1 MTESGHG
8 PDDSGY
14 PSDLDFCSERLI
26 RDGPLRAI
34 TAMER
39 RLAAILAAD
48 VAGYSRLMGISEEGT
63 HQSLKSHRRD
73 LVEPKIEQHHG
84 RIIKNTGDG
93 FLAEFM
99 SVVEAV
105 RCAAEIQ
112 QEMAARNSELPDDR
126 RIDFRM
132 GVHQGDVI
140 VDSGD
145 IFGDGVNIAA
155 RLEGIADPGGVC
167 VSARV
172 QEDVRG
178 TLDLPFDDIGEQHLK
193 NIQRPVRVYR
203 IALGSKPATTTTVF
217 SLPDR
222 PSIAVL
228 PFQNLSGDEQQEYF
242 ADGMVEDI
250 INGLSRIK
258 GLFVIARSST
268 LSYKGRAVDIK
279 QVGHDLGVRYALG
292 GTVRKVA
299 DRLRITA
306 DLVEAATGMHVW
318 TERYER
324 KLDDI
329 FVLQDELTLSVVATI
344 QPSLRS
350 AEIERV
356 KRKRPDS
363 LDAYDLVLQAQHDV
377 YAQMKENVTRALVL
391 LQRALALDPHYALAH
406 GYTAMCY
413 HTLYLRGG
421 LSEDDRQASVR
432 HAQAALLHGQDD
444 ALALTCAAF
453 CIGMDGHDRASALP
467 VFEAA
472 LAISPSS
479 ALTYLLGS
487 VMFAWGGNA
496 IRGIEWGDRGVRL
509 SPFDPWRASGHIA
522 VALGHFQQ
530 SNFEES
536 ANAARKAVQS
546 RPGFSI
552 CYMVLA
558 APLAKLGR
566 IKEAKNAAM
575 RALELQPALRFSLQF
590 AGVDCDPALSAAL
603 REPLLAAGLP
613 E

>member
-1 MTESGHG
+1 
-8 PDDSGY
+8 
-14 PSDLDFCSERLI
+14 
-26 RDGPLRAI
+26 
-34 TAMER
+34 MER

-48 VAGYSRLMGISEEGT
+48 VAGYSRLMGIDEEGT
-63 HQSLKSHRRD
+63 HQSLKAHRRD
-73 LVEPKIEQHHG
+73 LVEPKIKQHRG

-93 FLAEFM
+93 FLAEFA
-99 SVVEAV
+99 SVVDAM

-112 QEMAARNSELPDDR
+112 HEMTVRNFKIPDER
-126 RIDFRM
+126 RIDFRI
-132 GVHQGDVI
+132 GVHQGDI
-140 VDSGD
+140 IIDDED
-145 IFGDGVNIAA
+145 IFGDGVNVAA
-155 RLEGIADPGGVC
+155 RLEGIADPGGIC
-167 VSARV
+167 ISARV

-178 TLDLPFDDIGEQHLK
+178 TLELPFDDIGEQHLK

-203 IALGSKPATTTTVF
+203 IASGSKPASRSAF
-217 SLPDR
+217 LSLPDR

-228 PFQNLSGDEQQEYF
+228 PFHNVTGDAQQEYF

-258 GLFVIARSST
+258 GLFVIARNST
-268 LSYKGRAVDIK
+268 LSYKGRALDVK
-279 QVGHDLGVRYALG
+279 QIGRDLGVRYILE

-299 DRLRITA
+299 DHLRITA
-306 DLVEAATGMHVW
+306 ELVEAATGIHIW

-329 FVLQDELTLSVVATI
+329 FLLQDELTLSVVAAI

-363 LDAYDLVLQAQHDV
+363 LDAYDLILQAQHDV
-377 YAQMKENVTRALVL
+377 YAQMHENVTRALAL
-391 LQRALALDPHYALAH
+391 LQRALVLDPHYALAH
-406 GYTAMCY
+406 GYAAMCH

-421 LSEDDRQASVR
+421 LGETDRQESVR
-432 HAQAALLHGQDD
+432 HAQAALLYGQDD

-453 CIGMDGHDRASALP
+453 CIGMDGHDRAGALP

-479 ALTYLLGS
+479 ALTYFLGS

-496 IRGIEWGDRGVRL
+496 VRGIEWGERGVRL

-530 SNFEES
+530 GDFERS
-536 ANAARKAVQS
+536 AVAARKAVQS

-558 APLAKLGR
+558 APLAKLGL
-566 IKEAKNAAM
+566 IKEAKNAAT
-575 RALELQPALRFSLQF
+575 RALELQPGLRFSMQF
-590 AGVDCDPALSAAL
+590 AGVECDTALAASL
-603 REPLLAAGLP
+603 RDPLLIAGLP

>member
-1 MTESGHG
+1 
-8 PDDSGY
+8 
-14 PSDLDFCSERLI
+14 
-26 RDGPLRAI
+26 
-34 TAMER
+34 MER

-48 VAGYSRLMGISEEGT
+48 VAGYSRLMGINEEGT
-63 HQSLKSHRRD
+63 HQGLKAHRRE
-73 LVEPKIEQHHG
+73 LVEPKIEQHRG

-93 FLAEFM
+93 FLAEFA
-99 SVVEAV
+99 SVIDAV
-105 RCAAEIQ
+105 RCATEIQ
-112 QEMAARNSELPDDR
+112 QGMTVRNAKIPDDR
-126 RIDFRM
+126 RIDFRI
-132 GVHQGDVI
+132 GVHQGDII

-145 IFGDGVNIAA
+145 IFGDGVNVAA
-155 RLEGIADPGGVC
+155 RLEGIADPGGIC

-203 IALGSKPATTTTVF
+203 IASESKPAASPTAL

-228 PFQNLSGDEQQEYF
+228 PFQNLSGDAQQEYF

-258 GLFVIARSST
+258 GLFVIARNST
-268 LSYKGRAVDIK
+268 LSYKGRAVDVK
-279 QVGHDLGVRYALG
+279 QIGRDLGVRYVLE
-292 GTVRKVA
+292 GTVRKIA

-306 DLVEAATGMHVW
+306 ELVEAATGMHVW

-329 FVLQDELTLSVVATI
+329 FLLQDELTLSVVAAM

-377 YAQMKENVTRALVL
+377 YAQMQENVTRALVL
-391 LQRALALDPHYALAH
+391 MKRALALDPHYALAH
-406 GYTAMCY
+406 GFTAMCY

-421 LSEDDRQASVR
+421 LGEENRQASVR

-453 CIGMDGHDRASALP
+453 CIGMDGHDRAGALP
-467 VFEAA
+467 IFEAA

-479 ALTYLLGS
+479 ALTYFLGS
-487 VMFAWGGNA
+487 VMFAWGGGA
-496 IRGIEWGDRGVRL
+496 ARGIEWGERGIRL

-522 VALGHFQQ
+522 VALGRFQQ
-530 SNFEES
+530 GDFEQA

-558 APLAKLGR
+558 APLAKLDR
-566 IKEAKNAAM
+566 IQEAKNAAA

>member
-1 MTESGHG
+1 
-8 PDDSGY
+8 
-14 PSDLDFCSERLI
+14 
-26 RDGPLRAI
+26 
-34 TAMER
+34 MER

-48 VAGYSRLMGISEEGT
+48 VVGYSRLMGINEEGT
-63 HQSLKSHRRD
+63 HQSLKAHRRE
-73 LVEPKIEQHHG
+73 LVEPKIEQHRG

-93 FLAEFM
+93 FLAEFT
-99 SVVEAV
+99 SVVDAV
-105 RCAAEIQ
+105 RCATEIQ
-112 QEMAARNSELPDDR
+112 QEMTARNSQVPDDK

-132 GVHQGDVI
+132 GVHQGDII

-145 IFGDGVNIAA
+145 IFGDGVNVAA
-155 RLEGIADPGGVC
+155 RLEGIADPGGIC

-203 IALGSKPATTTTVF
+203 INSGSKPTASPAF
-217 SLPDR
+217 LPLPER

-228 PFQNLSGDEQQEYF
+228 PFHNLSGDAQQEYF

-258 GLFVIARSST
+258 GLFVIARNST
-268 LSYKGRAVDIK
+268 LSYKSRAVDVK
-279 QVGHDLGVRYALG
+279 QIGRDLGVRYVLE

-299 DRLRITA
+299 ERLRITA
-306 DLVEAATGMHVW
+306 ELIEAATGRHVW
-318 TERYER
+318 AERYER
-324 KLDDI
+324 KFDDI
-329 FVLQDELTLSVVATI
+329 FLLQDELTLSVVAAM

-363 LDAYDLVLQAQHDV
+363 LDAYDLVLKAQHDV
-377 YAQMKENVTRALVL
+377 YAQMQENVTRALVL
-391 LQRALALDPHYALAH
+391 LKRALELDPHYALAL
-406 GYTAMCY
+406 GFTAMCH

-421 LSEDDRQASVR
+421 LGEKDRQASVR

-444 ALALTCAAF
+444 ALALTCAF
-453 CIGMDGHDRASALP
+453 CIGMDGHDRAGALP

-479 ALTYLLGS
+479 ALTYFLGS
-487 VMFAWGGNA
+487 VMFAWGGDA
-496 IRGIEWGDRGVRL
+496 VRGIEWGERGVRL

-522 VALGHFQQ
+522 IALGHFQQ
-530 SNFEES
+530 GDFDAS
-536 ANAARKAVQS
+536 ATAARKAVQS

-552 CYMVLA
+552 CYLILA

-566 IKEAKNAAM
+566 IQEAKNAAA
-575 RALELQPALRFSLQF
+575 RAVELQPALRFSQQF
-590 AGVDCDPALSAAL
+590 AGVDCDPALAVAL

>member
-1 MTESGHG
+1 
-8 PDDSGY
+8 
-14 PSDLDFCSERLI
+14 
-26 RDGPLRAI
+26 
-34 TAMER
+34 MER

-48 VAGYSRLMGISEEGT
+48 VAGYSRLMGINEEGT
-63 HQSLKSHRRD
+63 HQSLKAHRRE
-73 LVEPKIEQHHG
+73 LVEPKIEQHRG

-93 FLAEFM
+93 FLAEFV
-99 SVVEAV
+99 SVVDAV

-112 QEMAARNSELPDDR
+112 QEMSARNSQVPDDA
-126 RIDFRM
+126 RIEFRM
-132 GVHQGDVI
+132 GVHQGDII
-140 VDSGD
+140 VDNDD
-145 IFGDGVNIAA
+145 IFGDGVNVAA
-155 RLEGIADPGGVC
+155 RLEGIADPGGIC

-203 IALGSKPATTTTVF
+203 LASGGKPATSPALL
-217 SLPDR
+217 SLPER

-228 PFQNLSGDEQQEYF
+228 PFQNLSGDAQQEYF

-250 INGLSRIK
+250 INGISRIK
-258 GLFVIARSST
+258 GLFVIARNST
-268 LSYKGRAVDIK
+268 LSYKGRAVDVK
-279 QVGHDLGVRYALG
+279 QIGRDLGVRYVLG
-292 GTVRKVA
+292 GTVRKAA

-306 DLVEAATGMHVW
+306 ELVEAATGMHVW

-329 FVLQDELTLSVVATI
+329 FLLQDELTHSVVAAI

-377 YAQMKENVTRALVL
+377 YAQMQENVTRALVL
-391 LQRALALDPHYALAH
+391 LNRALALDPHYALAH
-406 GYTAMCY
+406 GFAAMCN

-421 LSEDDRQASVR
+421 LGEEHRQASVR
-432 HAQAALLHGQDD
+432 HAQAALLCGQDD

-453 CIGMDGHDRASALP
+453 CIGMDGHDRAGALP
-467 VFEAA
+467 VFDAA

-479 ALTYLLGS
+479 ALTYFLGS
-487 VMFAWGGNA
+487 VMFAWGGDA
-496 IRGIEWGDRGVRL
+496 VRGVEWGERGVRL

-522 VALGHFQQ
+522 VALGRFQLGD
-530 SNFEES
+530 FEAS

-552 CYMVLA
+552 CHMILA

-566 IKEAKNAAM
+566 IKEAKNAAV
-575 RALELQPALRFSLQF
+575 RAVELQPTLRFSQQF
-590 AGVDCDPALSAAL
+590 AGVDCDPALAAAL

>member
-1 MTESGHG
+1 
-8 PDDSGY
+8 
-14 PSDLDFCSERLI
+14 
-26 RDGPLRAI
+26 
-34 TAMER
+34 MER

-48 VAGYSRLMGISEEGT
+48 VVGYSRLMGINEEGT
-63 HQSLKSHRRD
+63 HQSLKAHRRE
-73 LVEPKIEQHHG
+73 LVEPKIEQHRG

-93 FLAEFM
+93 FLAEFT
-99 SVVEAV
+99 SVVDAV
-105 RCAAEIQ
+105 RCATEIQ
-112 QEMAARNSELPDDR
+112 QEMTARNSQVPDDK

-132 GVHQGDVI
+132 GVHQGDII

-145 IFGDGVNIAA
+145 IFGDGVNVAA
-155 RLEGIADPGGVC
+155 RLEGIADPGGIC

-203 IALGSKPATTTTVF
+203 INSGSKPTASPAF
-217 SLPDR
+217 LPLPER

-228 PFQNLSGDEQQEYF
+228 PFHNLSGDAQQEYF

-258 GLFVIARSST
+258 GLFVIARNST
-268 LSYKGRAVDIK
+268 LSYKSRAVDVK
-279 QVGHDLGVRYALG
+279 QIGRDLGVRYVLE

-299 DRLRITA
+299 ERLRITA
-306 DLVEAATGMHVW
+306 ELIEAATGRHVW
-318 TERYER
+318 AERYER
-324 KLDDI
+324 KFDDI
-329 FVLQDELTLSVVATI
+329 FLLQDELTLSVVAAM

-363 LDAYDLVLQAQHDV
+363 LDAYDLVLKAQHDV
-377 YAQMKENVTRALVL
+377 YAQMQENVTRALVL
-391 LQRALALDPHYALAH
+391 LKRALELDPHYALAL
-406 GYTAMCY
+406 GFTAMCH

-421 LSEDDRQASVR
+421 LGEKDRQASVR

-453 CIGMDGHDRASALP
+453 CIGMDGHDRAGALP

-479 ALTYLLGS
+479 ALTYFLGS
-487 VMFAWGGNA
+487 VMFAWGGDA
-496 IRGIEWGDRGVRL
+496 VRGIEWGERGVRL

-522 VALGHFQQ
+522 IALGHFQQ
-530 SNFEES
+530 GDFDAS
-536 ANAARKAVQS
+536 ATAARKAVQS

-552 CYMVLA
+552 CYLILA

-566 IKEAKNAAM
+566 IQEAKNAAA
-575 RALELQPALRFSLQF
+575 RAVELQPALRFSQQF
-590 AGVDCDPALSAAL
+590 AGVDCDPALAVAL

>member
-1 MTESGHG
+1 
-8 PDDSGY
+8 
-14 PSDLDFCSERLI
+14 
-26 RDGPLRAI
+26 
-34 TAMER
+34 MER

-48 VAGYSRLMGISEEGT
+48 VAGYSRLMGIDEEGT
-63 HQSLKSHRRD
+63 HNAFKSHCHE
-73 LVEPKIEQHHG
+73 LVEPKIQQHRG

-93 FLAEFM
+93 FLAEFT
-99 SVVEAV
+99 SVLDAV
-105 RCAAEIQ
+105 RCATEIQ
-112 QEMAARNSELPDDR
+112 QTMTERNAKMPDDR
-126 RIDFRM
+126 RIEFRI
-132 GVHQGDVI
+132 GVHQGEI
-140 VDSGD
+140 IIDSGD
-145 IFGDGVNIAA
+145 IFGDGVNVAA
-155 RLEGIADPGGVC
+155 RLEGIADPGGIC
-167 VSARV
+167 VSGRV

-178 TLDLPFDDIGEQHLK
+178 TLKLPFDDIGEQHLK

-203 IALGSKPATTTTVF
+203 IALGSKPAATAP
-217 SLPDR
+217 SLSFPDR

-228 PFQNLSGDEQQEYF
+228 PFQNLSGDAQQDYF

-258 GLFVIARSST
+258 GLFVIARNST
-268 LSYKGRAVDIK
+268 LSYKGRGVDIK
-279 QVGHDLGVRYALG
+279 QVSRDLGVRYVLE

-299 DRLRITA
+299 DRIRITA
-306 DLVEAATGMHVW
+306 DLIEAATGTRIW

-324 KLDDI
+324 KFDDI
-329 FVLQDELTLSVVATI
+329 FLLQDELTLSVVAAI

-350 AEIERV
+350 AEAERV

-377 YAQMKENVTRALVL
+377 YAQMHENVTRALVL
-391 LQRALALDPHYALAH
+391 LKRALTLDPNYALAH
-406 GYTAMCY
+406 GFTAMCY

-421 LSEDDRQASVR
+421 LSEESRRASVH
-432 HAQAALLHGQDD
+432 HARTALLYGQDD

-453 CIGMDGHDRASALP
+453 CIGMDDHDRAGALP

-479 ALTYLLGS
+479 ALTYFLGS
-487 VMFAWGGNA
+487 VMFAWGGDA
-496 IRGIEWGDRGVRL
+496 VRGIEWGERGIRL

-522 VALGHFQQ
+522 VALGRFQQ
-530 SNFEES
+530 GDLEGS

-552 CYMVLA
+552 CYLILA

-566 IKEAKNAAM
+566 IQEAKNAAA
-575 RALELQPALRFSLQF
+575 RAVELQPTLRFSLQF
-590 AGVDCDPALSAAL
+590 AGVDCDPGLAAAL
-603 REPLLAAGLP
+603 REPLLTAGLP

>member
-1 MTESGHG
+1 
-8 PDDSGY
+8 
-14 PSDLDFCSERLI
+14 
-26 RDGPLRAI
+26 
-34 TAMER
+34 MER

-48 VAGYSRLMGISEEGT
+48 VAGYSRLMGIDEEGT
-63 HQSLKSHRRD
+63 HKSLQGHRRAA
-73 LVEPKIEQHHG
+73 VEPKIDQHRG
-84 RIIKNTGDG
+84 RIIKHTGDG
-93 FLAEFM
+93 FLAEFA
-99 SVVEAV
+99 SVVDAV

-112 QEMAARNSELPDDR
+112 QAMTARNSEVLEDK
-126 RIDFRM
+126 RIAFRM
-132 GVHQGDVI
+132 GVHQGDVM
-140 VDSGD
+140 VEGGD
-145 IFGDGVNIAA
+145 IFGDGVNVAA
-155 RLEGIADPGGVC
+155 RLEGIADPGGIC

-178 TLDLPFDDIGEQHLK
+178 ILDLPFDDIGEQHLK
-193 NIQRPVRVYR
+193 NIQRPVRVFR
-203 IALGSKPATTTTVF
+203 LVLGTEPVSSPALL

-228 PFQNLSGDEQQEYF
+228 PFQNVSGDAQQEYF

-258 GLFVIARSST
+258 GLFVIARNST
-268 LSYKGRAVDIK
+268 LSYKGHAVDVK
-279 QVGHDLGVRYALG
+279 QIGRNLGVRYVLE
-292 GTVRKVA
+292 GTVRKIA

-306 DLVEAATGMHVW
+306 ELVEAATGMHVW
-318 TERYER
+318 AERYER
-324 KLDDI
+324 KLDDV
-329 FVLQDELTLSVVATI
+329 FLLQDELTLSVLAAI

-350 AEIERV
+350 AEAERV

-377 YAQMKENVTRALVL
+377 YAQMQENVTRALVL
-391 LQRALALDPHYALAH
+391 LERALALDANYALAH
-406 GYTAMCY
+406 GFAAMCH

-421 LSEDDRQASVR
+421 LAEKDRQASVR
-432 HAQAALLHGQDD
+432 HAQAALLYGQDD

-453 CIGMDGHDRASALP
+453 CIGMDGHDRAGALP
-467 VFEAA
+467 IFEAA

-479 ALTYLLGS
+479 ALTYFLGS
-487 VMFAWGGNA
+487 VMFAWGGDSV
-496 IRGIEWGDRGVRL
+496 RGIEWGERGVRL

-522 VALGHFQQ
+522 VALGYFQRGD
-530 SNFEES
+530 FERS
-536 ANAARKAVQS
+536 AIAARKAVQS

-566 IKEAKNAAM
+566 IQDAKKAAA
-575 RALELQPALRFSLQF
+575 RALELQPSLRFSMQF
-590 AGVDCDPALSAAL
+590 AGVECDPGLATIL

>member
-1 MTESGHG
+1 MA
-8 PDDSGY
+8 
-14 PSDLDFCSERLI
+14 L
-26 RDGPLRAI
+26 LRAI

>member
-1 MTESGHG
+1 
-8 PDDSGY
+8 
-14 PSDLDFCSERLI
+14 
-26 RDGPLRAI
+26 
-34 TAMER
+34 MER

-48 VAGYSRLMGISEEGT
+48 VAGYSRLMGIDEEGT
-63 HQSLKSHRRD
+63 HKNLKGHHQE
-73 LVEPKIEQHHG
+73 LVEPKIRQHRG

-93 FLAEFM
+93 FLAEFT
-99 SVVEAV
+99 SVLDAV
-105 RCAAEIQ
+105 RCAVEIQ
-112 QEMAARNSELPDDR
+112 QAMTARNAKTPDDR
-126 RIDFRM
+126 RIEFRI
-132 GVHQGDVI
+132 GVHQGDI
-140 VDSGD
+140 IPDGGD
-145 IFGDGVNIAA
+145 VFGDGVNVAA
-155 RLEGIADPGGVC
+155 RLEGIAEPGGIC
-167 VSARV
+167 ISARV
-172 QEDVRG
+172 HEDVRT
-178 TLDLPFDDIGEQHLK
+178 TLKLPFDDIGEQHLK

-203 IALGSKPATTTTVF
+203 ITSGAKPAATTPSL

-228 PFQNLSGDEQQEYF
+228 PFQNLSSDVQQDYF

-250 INGLSRIK
+250 VNGLSRIK
-258 GLFVIARSST
+258 GLFVIARNST
-268 LSYKGRAVDIK
+268 LSYKGHAVDAK
-279 QVGHDLGVRYALG
+279 QVGRDLGVRYVLG

-299 DRLRITA
+299 DRLRVTA
-306 DLVEAATGMHVW
+306 ELVEAATGTYVW

-324 KLDDI
+324 KPDDI
-329 FVLQDELTLSVVATI
+329 FLIQDELTLSVVAAI
-344 QPSLRS
+344 QPTLRS
-350 AEIERV
+350 AEAERV

-377 YAQMKENVTRALVL
+377 YAQMHDNVTRALVL
-391 LQRALALDPHYALAH
+391 LKRALKLDPHYALAH
-406 GYTAMCY
+406 GFTAMCY

-421 LSEDDRQASVR
+421 LGEESRRAAID
-432 HAQAALLHGQDD
+432 HARTALLYGQDD

-453 CIGMDGHDRASALP
+453 CIGMDDHDRAGALP

-487 VMFAWGGNA
+487 VMFAWGGDA
-496 IRGIEWGDRGVRL
+496 VRGVEWGERGIRL

-522 VALGHFQQ
+522 IALGHFQQ
-530 SNFEES
+530 GAFE
-536 ANAARKAVQS
+536 AAVNAARKAVQS

-552 CYMVLA
+552 CYMILA

-566 IKEAKNAAM
+566 IQEAKNAAA

-590 AGVDCDPALSAAL
+590 AGVDCDPSLAATL

>member
-1 MTESGHG
+1 MG
-8 PDDSGY
+8 
-14 PSDLDFCSERLI
+14 R
-26 RDGPLRAI
+26 PLRA
-34 TAMER
+34 TSAMER

-48 VAGYSRLMGISEEGT
+48 VAGYSRLMGINEEGT
-63 HQSLKSHRRD
+63 HQSLQAHRRE
-73 LVEPKIEQHHG
+73 LVEPKIEQHRG

-93 FLAEFM
+93 FLAEFL
-99 SVVEAV
+99 SVVDAV

-112 QEMAARNSELPDDR
+112 QQMTARNSAMPDDT

-145 IFGDGVNIAA
+145 GVNVAA
-155 RLEGIADPGGVC
+155 RLEGIADPGGIC

-178 TLDLPFDDIGEQHLK
+178 TLDLLFDDIGEQHLK
-193 NIQRPVRVYR
+193 NIQRPVHVYR
-203 IALGSKPATTTTVF
+203 VASGSKPATTTAPSL

-228 PFQNLSGDEQQEYF
+228 PFQNLSGDPQQDYF

-258 GLFVIARSST
+258 GLFVIARNST
-268 LSYKGRAVDIK
+268 LSYKGRAVDVK
-279 QVGHDLGVRYALG
+279 QIGRDLGVRYVLEGA
-292 GTVRKVA
+292 VRKVA

-306 DLVEAATGMHVW
+306 ELDEAVTGMHVW

-329 FVLQDELTLSVVATI
+329 FLLQDELTLSVVAAM

-350 AEIERV
+350 AEVERV

-377 YAQMKENVTRALVL
+377 YAQMKENVMRALVL

-406 GYTAMCY
+406 GFMAMCY

-421 LSEDDRQASVR
+421 LGEKDRQASVR

-453 CIGMDGHDRASALP
+453 CIGMDGHDRAGALP

-479 ALTYLLGS
+479 ALTYFLGS
-487 VMFAWGGNA
+487 VMFAWGGDPV
-496 IRGIEWGDRGVRL
+496 RGIEWGERGVRL

-522 VALGHFQQ
+522 VALGRFQQ
-530 SNFEES
+530 GDFEAS

-552 CYMVLA
+552 CYLILA
-558 APLAKLGR
+558 APLVKLGR
-566 IKEAKNAAM
+566 IQEAKNAAV
-575 RALELQPALRFSLQF
+575 RAVELQPALRFSQQF
-590 AGVDCDPALSAAL
+590 AGVDCDPALAATL

>member
-1 MTESGHG
+1 
-8 PDDSGY
+8 
-14 PSDLDFCSERLI
+14 
-26 RDGPLRAI
+26 
-34 TAMER
+34 MER

-48 VAGYSRLMGISEEGT
+48 VAGYSRLMGINEEGT
-63 HQSLKSHRRD
+63 HQSLKAHRRE
-73 LVEPKIEQHHG
+73 LVEPKIEQHRG

-99 SVVEAV
+99 SVVDAV
-105 RCAAEIQ
+105 RCATEIQ
-112 QEMAARNSELPDDR
+112 QEMTARNSQVPDDT

-132 GVHQGDVI
+132 GVHQGDII

-145 IFGDGVNIAA
+145 IFGDGVNVAA
-155 RLEGIADPGGVC
+155 RLEGIADPGGIC

-172 QEDVRG
+172 QEDVRA
-178 TLDLPFDDIGEQHLK
+178 TLDLLFDDIGEQHLK

-203 IALGSKPATTTTVF
+203 IGSGGKPATSPALL
-217 SLPDR
+217 SLPER

-228 PFQNLSGDEQQEYF
+228 PFQNLSGDAQQEYF

-250 INGLSRIK
+250 INGISRIK
-258 GLFVIARSST
+258 GLFVIARNST
-268 LSYKGRAVDIK
+268 LSYKGRTVDVK
-279 QVGHDLGVRYALG
+279 QIGRDLGVRYVLE

-306 DLVEAATGMHVW
+306 ELVEAATGMHVW

-324 KLDDI
+324 KFDDI
-329 FVLQDELTLSVVATI
+329 FLLQDELTHSVVAAI

-377 YAQMKENVTRALVL
+377 YAQMQENVTRALVL
-391 LQRALALDPHYALAH
+391 LNRALALDPHYALAH
-406 GYTAMCY
+406 GFAAMCN

-421 LSEDDRQASVR
+421 LAEEHRQASVR
-432 HAQAALLHGQDD
+432 HAQAALLYGQDD

-453 CIGMDGHDRASALP
+453 CIGMDGHDRAGALP
-467 VFEAA
+467 IFEAA

-479 ALTYLLGS
+479 ALTYFLGS
-487 VMFAWGGNA
+487 VMFAWGGDA
-496 IRGIEWGDRGVRL
+496 VRGVEWGDRGVRL

-522 VALGHFQQ
+522 VALGRFQQ
-530 SNFEES
+530 GDFEAS

-552 CYMVLA
+552 CYMILA

-566 IKEAKNAAM
+566 IKEAKNAAV
-575 RALELQPALRFSLQF
+575 RAVELQPALRFSQQF
-590 AGVDCDPALSAAL
+590 AGVDCDPALAAAL
-603 REPLLAAGLP
+603 REPLLAAELP

>member
-1 MTESGHG
+1 
-8 PDDSGY
+8 
-14 PSDLDFCSERLI
+14 
-26 RDGPLRAI
+26 
-34 TAMER
+34 MER

-63 HQSLKSHRRD
+63 HQRLKSHRQE

-99 SVVEAV
+99 SVVAAV
-105 RCAAEIQ
+105 RCATEIQ
-112 QEMAARNSELPDDR
+112 QEMTARNSGLADDK

-132 GVHQGDVI
+132 GVHQGDII

-145 IFGDGVNIAA
+145 IFGDGVNVAA
-155 RLEGIADPGGVC
+155 RLEGIADPGGIC

-178 TLDLPFDDIGEQHLK
+178 ALDLPFDDIGEQHLK

-203 IALGSKPATTTTVF
+203 IVSENKPAALPAVL

-228 PFQNLSGDEQQEYF
+228 PFQNLSGDAQQEYF
-242 ADGMVEDI
+242 VDGMVEDI

-258 GLFVIARSST
+258 GLFVIARNST
-268 LSYKGRAVDIK
+268 LSYKGHTVDFK
-279 QVGHDLGVRYALG
+279 QIGRDLGVRYVLE
-292 GTVRKVA
+292 GTVRKA
-299 DRLRITA
+299 TDRLRMTA
-306 DLVEAATGMHVW
+306 ELVEAATGIHIW

-324 KLDDI
+324 KLDDV
-329 FVLQDELTLSVVATI
+329 FLLQDELTLSVVAAI

-350 AEIERV
+350 AEAERV

-377 YAQMKENVTRALVL
+377 YAQMQENVTRALAL
-391 LQRALALDPHYALAH
+391 LKRALALDPHYALAH
-406 GYTAMCY
+406 AFTAMCF

-421 LSEDDRQASVR
+421 LGEEHRQASVR

-453 CIGMDGHDRASALP
+453 CIGMDGHDRPGALP

-479 ALTYLLGS
+479 ALTYFLGS
-487 VMFAWGGNA
+487 VMFAWGGDA
-496 IRGIEWGDRGVRL
+496 LRGIEWGERGVRL

-522 VALGHFQQ
+522 IALGHFQQ
-530 SNFEES
+530 GDLERS
-536 ANAARKAVQS
+536 AIAARKAVQS

-552 CYMVLA
+552 GYLILA

-566 IKEAKNAAM
+566 IQEAKNAAT
-575 RALELQPALRFSLQF
+575 RALELQPALRFSMQF
-590 AGVDCDPALSAAL
+590 AGVDCDPALAAIL